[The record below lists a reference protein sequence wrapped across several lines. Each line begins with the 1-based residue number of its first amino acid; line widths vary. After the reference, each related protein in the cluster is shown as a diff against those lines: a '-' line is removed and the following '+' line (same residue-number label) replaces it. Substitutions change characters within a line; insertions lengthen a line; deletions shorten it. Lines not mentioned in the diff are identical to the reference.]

1 VFDQANHAFLHAVT
15 GGRRESPALKGFV
28 DGYLGTHVAWLAE
41 RL

>member
-1 VFDQANHAFLHAVT
+1 VT
-15 GGRRESPALKGFV
+15 GGRRENAALKGFV